1 MDERVQR
8 YVDMG
13 VALGVS
19 VGAKIVGA
27 ILVWIIGRMMI
38 RGVLSVMQRSSAL
51 KKLDVTLAHYFES
64 ATSVLLNILLVIAV
78 LSVFGV
84 ETTTFASLLAAVGI
98 AIGMAWSG
106 LLSNLAAGIFMILLR
121 PFKTGDFVT
130 AGGVTGAVHS
140 IGLFA
145 TTLDTPENVRTIVGN
160 SKIFS
165 DTIQNYSTNPSRR
178 VDCTAQL
185 AHGADHE
192 AAMTRLRARVALI
205 PNVVKEPAPTVEIL
219 EFNLAGPVLAVRPFC
234 DSNHYGDVLFAT
246 NKVIREEL
254 GKLGL
259 PVPSQ
264 HVQINQLAAAPLS
277 RDGAGAGA
285 HPAA

>member
-27 ILVWIIGRMMI
+27 ILVWVIGRVII
-38 RGVLSVMQRSSAL
+38 RGILSMMQRSSAL
-51 KKLDVTLAHYFES
+51 KKLDVTLAHYLES

-145 TTLDTPENVRTIVGN
+145 TTLDTPDNVRTIVGN
-160 SKIFS
+160 GKIFS
-165 DTIQNYSTNPSRR
+165 DTIQNFSTNPFRR

-192 AAMTRLRARVALI
+192 AAIARLRARLALI
-205 PNVVKEPAPTVEIL
+205 PHVAKEPAPTVEIL
-219 EFNLAGPVLAVRPFC
+219 DFTLAGPVLAVRPFC
-234 DSNHYGDVLFAT
+234 DTDHYWDVYFAT

-264 HVQINQLAAAPLS
+264 HVHINQLAATPPPRS
-277 RDGAGAGA
+277 AGAEA

>member
-1 MDERVQR
+1 MDERVER

-13 VALGVS
+13 IALGVN
-19 VGAKIVGA
+19 VGGKIVGA
-27 ILVWIIGRMMI
+27 LLVWVIGRVII
-38 RGVLSVMQRSSAL
+38 RGVLSVMQRSAAL
-51 KKLDVTLAHYFES
+51 KKLDATLAHYLES
-64 ATSVLLNILLVIAV
+64 ATSVLLNILLIIAV

-121 PFKTGDFVT
+121 PFKVGDAVT
-130 AGGVTGAVHS
+130 AGGVTGNVQS

-145 TTLDTPENVRTIVGN
+145 TTLDTPDNVRTIVGN

-165 DTIQNYSTNPSRR
+165 DTIQNFSTNPFRR

-192 AAMTRLRARVALI
+192 AAIERLKARLALI
-205 PNVVKEPAPTVEIL
+205 PEVMKEPAPSVDIL

-234 DSNHYGDVLFAT
+234 HNDHYGTVFFAT
-246 NKVIREEL
+246 TKIIREEL

-259 PVPSQ
+259 PVPGQ
-264 HVQINQLAAAPLS
+264 HVHIQQLAATPPL
-277 RDGAGAGA
+277 RNGNAEA

>member
-13 VALGVS
+13 VALGVNL
-19 VGAKIVGA
+19 GGKIVGA
-27 ILVWIIGRMMI
+27 ILVWVIGRLII
-38 RGVLSVMQRSSAL
+38 RGVLSVMQRSAAL
-51 KKLDVTLAHYFES
+51 KKLDVTLAHYLES
-64 ATSVLLNILLVIAV
+64 ATSVLLNILLIIAV

-121 PFKTGDFVT
+121 PFKVGDAVT
-130 AGGVTGAVHS
+130 AGGVTGKVHS

-145 TTLDTPENVRTIVGN
+145 TTLDTPDNIRTIVGN

-165 DTIQNYSTNPSRR
+165 DTIQNFSTNPFRR

-192 AAMTRLRARVALI
+192 AAIERLKARLALV
-205 PNVVKEPAPTVEIL
+205 PEVMKEPAPSVEIL

-234 DSNHYGDVLFAT
+234 HNDHYGTVFFAT
-246 NKVIREEL
+246 TKIIREEL

-259 PVPSQ
+259 PVPGQ
-264 HVQINQLAAAPLS
+264 HVHIQQLAATPPL
-277 RDGAGAGA
+277 RNGNAEAY
-285 HPAA
+285 PAA

>member
-19 VGAKIVGA
+19 VGGKIVGA
-27 ILVWIIGRMMI
+27 ILVWVIGRMI
-38 RGVLSVMQRSSAL
+38 VRGILSMMQRSSAL
-51 KKLDVTLAHYFES
+51 KKLDTTLAHYLES
-64 ATSVLLNILLVIAV
+64 AASVLLNILLVIAV

-98 AIGMAWSG
+98 AVGMAWSG

-121 PFKTGDFVT
+121 PFKTGDYVT
-130 AGGVTGAVHS
+130 AGGVTGTVHS

-145 TTLDTPENVRTIVGN
+145 TTLDTPDNVRAIIGN
-160 SKIFS
+160 NKIFS
-165 DTIQNYSTNPSRR
+165 DTIQNFSTNPVRR

-192 AAMTRLRARVALI
+192 AAITRLKTHLALI
-205 PNVVKEPAPTVEIL
+205 PNVAKDPAPSVQIL
-219 EFNLAGPVLAVRPFC
+219 DFTLAGPVLAVRPFC
-234 DSNHYGDVLFAT
+234 HTDHYWDVYFAT
-246 NKVIREEL
+246 TKIIREEL
-254 GKLGL
+254 GKMGL

-264 HVQINQLAAAPLS
+264 HVHINQLAAPPPQ
-277 RDGAGAGA
+277 RVAGAEA
-285 HPAA
+285 YPTA

>member
-13 VALGVS
+13 VALGMS

-51 KKLDVTLAHYFES
+51 KKLDVTLAHYLES
-64 ATSVLLNILLVIAV
+64 ATSVLLNILLVIAM

-98 AIGMAWSG
+98 AVGMAWSG

-121 PFKTGDFVT
+121 PFKTGDLVT
-130 AGGVTGAVHS
+130 AGGVTGTVHS

-145 TTLDTPENVRTIVGN
+145 TTLDTPDNVRNIVGN
-160 SKIFS
+160 GKIFS
-165 DTIQNYSTNPSRR
+165 DTIQNYSTNPFRR

-192 AAMTRLRARVALI
+192 AAITRLRAHLALI
-205 PNVVKEPAPTVEIL
+205 PNVVKVPAPSVEIL
-219 EFNLAGPVLAVRPFC
+219 DFTLAGPVLAVRPFC
-234 DSNHYGDVLFAT
+234 HTDHYWDVYFAT
-246 NKVIREEL
+246 NKAIREEL

-264 HVQINQLAAAPLS
+264 HVHINQLAATSPPRS
-277 RDGAGAGA
+277 AGADA

>member
-13 VALGVS
+13 VALGVNL
-19 VGAKIVGA
+19 GGKIVGA
-27 ILVWIIGRMMI
+27 ILVWVIGRLVI
-38 RGVLSVMQRSSAL
+38 RGVLSVMQRSAAL
-51 KKLDVTLAHYFES
+51 KKLDVTLAHYLES
-64 ATSVLLNILLVIAV
+64 ATSVLLNILLIIAV

-121 PFKTGDFVT
+121 PFKVGDAVT
-130 AGGVTGAVHS
+130 AGGVTGKVHS

-145 TTLDTPENVRTIVGN
+145 TTLDTPDNIRTIVGN

-165 DTIQNYSTNPSRR
+165 DTIQNFSTNPFRR

-192 AAMTRLRARVALI
+192 AAIERLKTRLALV
-205 PNVVKEPAPTVEIL
+205 PEVMKEPAPSVEIL

-234 DSNHYGDVLFAT
+234 HNDHYGTVFFAT
-246 NKVIREEL
+246 TKIIREEL

-259 PVPSQ
+259 PVPGQ
-264 HVQINQLAAAPLS
+264 HVHIQQLAATPPL
-277 RDGAGAGA
+277 RNGNAEAA
-285 HPAA
+285 PAA

>member
-13 VALGVS
+13 AALGVS
-19 VGAKIVGA
+19 VGGKIVGA
-27 ILVWIIGRMMI
+27 ILVWVIGRMI
-38 RGVLSVMQRSSAL
+38 VRGILSMLQRSSAL
-51 KKLDVTLAHYFES
+51 KKLDTTLAHYLES
-64 ATSVLLNILLVIAV
+64 AASVLLNILLVIAV

-106 LLSNLAAGIFMILLR
+106 LLANLAAGVFMILLR
-121 PFKTGDFVT
+121 PFKTGDYVT
-130 AGGVTGAVHS
+130 AGGVTGTVHS

-145 TTLDTPENVRTIVGN
+145 TTLDTPDNVRTIIGN
-160 SKIFS
+160 NKIFS
-165 DTIQNYSTNPSRR
+165 DTIQNFSTNAFRR

-192 AAMTRLRARVALI
+192 AAITRLKASLALI
-205 PNVVKEPAPTVEIL
+205 PNVAKEPAPSVQIL
-219 EFNLAGPVLAVRPFC
+219 DFTLAGPVLAVRPFC
-234 DSNHYGDVLFAT
+234 HTDHYWDVYFAT
-246 NKVIREEL
+246 TKIIREEL
-254 GKLGL
+254 GKMGL

-264 HVQINQLAAAPLS
+264 HVHINALAPTPPHRAAGS
-277 RDGAGAGA
+277 EA
-285 HPAA
+285 HPTA

>member
-13 VALGVS
+13 VALGIN
-19 VGAKIVGA
+19 VGGKIVGA
-27 ILVWIIGRMMI
+27 FLVWVIGRMII
-38 RGVLSVMQRSSAL
+38 RGVLSVMQRSAAL
-51 KKLDVTLAHYFES
+51 KKLDVTLAHYLES

-121 PFKTGDFVT
+121 PFKVGDAVT
-130 AGGVTGAVHS
+130 AGGVTGKVHS

-145 TTLDTPENVRTIVGN
+145 TTLDTPDNIRTIVGN

-165 DTIQNYSTNPSRR
+165 DTIQNFSTNPFRR

-192 AAMTRLRARVALI
+192 AAIERLKARLALI
-205 PNVVKEPAPTVEIL
+205 PEVMKEPAPSVEIL

-234 DSNHYGDVLFAT
+234 HNDHYGTVFFAT
-246 NKVIREEL
+246 TKIIREEL

-259 PVPSQ
+259 PVPGQ
-264 HVQINQLAAAPLS
+264 HVHIQQLAATPPL
-277 RDGAGAGA
+277 RNGNAEA
-285 HPAA
+285 HSSA

>member
-1 MDERVQR
+1 MDERVER

-13 VALGVS
+13 IALGVN

-27 ILVWIIGRMMI
+27 LLVWVIGRVII
-38 RGVLSVMQRSSAL
+38 RGVLSVMQRSAAL
-51 KKLDVTLAHYFES
+51 KKLDATLAHYLES
-64 ATSVLLNILLVIAV
+64 ATSVLLNILLIIAV

-121 PFKTGDFVT
+121 PFKVGDAVT
-130 AGGVTGAVHS
+130 AGGVTGKVQS

-145 TTLDTPENVRTIVGN
+145 TTLDTPDNIRTIVGN

-165 DTIQNYSTNPSRR
+165 DTIQNFSTNPFRR

-192 AAMTRLRARVALI
+192 AAIARLKARLALLPEVI
-205 PNVVKEPAPTVEIL
+205 KEPAPSVEIL

-234 DSNHYGDVLFAT
+234 HNDHYGTVFFAT
-246 NKVIREEL
+246 TKIIREEL

-259 PVPSQ
+259 PVPGQ
-264 HVQINQLAAAPLS
+264 HVHIQQLAATPPL
-277 RDGAGAGA
+277 RNGNGEA

>member
-13 VALGVS
+13 VALGIN
-19 VGAKIVGA
+19 VGGKIVGA
-27 ILVWIIGRMMI
+27 ILVWVIGRVII
-38 RGVLSVMQRSSAL
+38 RGVLSLMQRSEPL
-51 KKLDVTLAHYFES
+51 KKLDVTLAHYLES

-98 AIGMAWSG
+98 AVGMAWSG

-121 PFKTGDFVT
+121 PFKVGDFVT

-145 TTLDTPENVRTIVGN
+145 TALNSPDNVRTIVGN
-160 SKIFS
+160 AKIFS
-165 DTIQNYSTNPSRR
+165 DTIQNYSTNPFRR

-185 AHGADHE
+185 AHSADHE
-192 AAMTRLRARVALI
+192 AAITRLRARLALI
-205 PNVVKEPAPTVEIL
+205 PNVVKEPAPAVEIL

-234 DSNHYGDVLFAT
+234 HNDHYGAVFFAT
-246 NKVIREEL
+246 TRVIREEL
-254 GKLGL
+254 GKMGL
-259 PVPSQ
+259 PVPGQ
-264 HVQINQLAAAPLS
+264 HVHIQQPAATPPLRS
-277 RDGAGAGA
+277 GNGEA
-285 HPAA
+285 HPTA

>member
-8 YVDMG
+8 YIDMG

-19 VGAKIVGA
+19 VGTKVVGA
-27 ILVWIIGRMMI
+27 ILVWIIGRIIVRAILSMME
-38 RGVLSVMQRSSAL
+38 RSAAL
-51 KKLDVTLAHYFES
+51 KKLDVTLAHYLQS
-64 ATSVLLNILLVIAV
+64 ATSVLLNILLLLAV

-84 ETTTFASLLAAVGI
+84 ETTTFAGLLAAVGV

-106 LLSNLAAGIFMILLR
+106 LLSNLAAGTFMILLR
-121 PFKTGDFVT
+121 PFKVGDFVT
-130 AGGVTGAVHS
+130 AGGVTGTVHS
-140 IGLFA
+140 IGLFG
-145 TTLDTPENVRTIVGN
+145 TTLDTMDNVRTIVGN

-165 DTIQNYSTNPSRR
+165 ETIQNFSANPVRR
-178 VDCTAQL
+178 VDCVAQL

-192 AAMTRLRARVALI
+192 AAMTRLRAHLALI
-205 PNVVKEPAPTVEIL
+205 PNVAKQPAPTVEIL

-234 DSNHYGDVLFAT
+234 HTDHYWDVYFAT
-246 NKVIREEL
+246 NKIIREEL

-264 HVQINQLAAAPLS
+264 HLHLSQLPAPLA
-277 RDGAGAGA
+277 RAAGDQA
-285 HPAA
+285 HPTA

>member
-13 VALGVS
+13 VALGVNL
-19 VGAKIVGA
+19 GGKIVGA
-27 ILVWIIGRMMI
+27 ILVWVIGRLII
-38 RGVLSVMQRSSAL
+38 RGALSVMQRSAAL
-51 KKLDVTLAHYFES
+51 KKLDVTLAHYLES
-64 ATSVLLNILLVIAV
+64 ATSVLLNILLIIAV

-121 PFKTGDFVT
+121 PFKVGDAVT
-130 AGGVTGAVHS
+130 AGGVTGKVHS

-145 TTLDTPENVRTIVGN
+145 TTLDTADNIRTIVGN

-165 DTIQNYSTNPSRR
+165 DTIQNFSTNPFRR

-192 AAMTRLRARVALI
+192 AAIERLKARLALV
-205 PNVVKEPAPTVEIL
+205 PEVMKEPAPSVEIL

-234 DSNHYGDVLFAT
+234 HNDHYGTVFFAT
-246 NKVIREEL
+246 TRIIREEL

-259 PVPSQ
+259 PVPGQ
-264 HVQINQLAAAPLS
+264 HVHIQQLAATPPL
-277 RDGAGAGA
+277 RNGNAEA

>member
-8 YVDMG
+8 YVDMV
-13 VALGVS
+13 VALGIN
-19 VGAKIVGA
+19 VGGKIVGA
-27 ILVWIIGRMMI
+27 LLVWVIGRVII
-38 RGVLSVMQRSSAL
+38 RAVLSLMQRSAPL
-51 KKLDVTLAHYFES
+51 KKLDVTLAHYLES
-64 ATSVLLNILLVIAV
+64 AASVLLNILLVIAV

-121 PFKTGDFVT
+121 PFKVGDLVT

-145 TTLDTPENVRTIVGN
+145 TALNTPDNVRTIVGN

-165 DTIQNYSTNPSRR
+165 DTIQNYSTNPFRR

-192 AAMTRLRARVALI
+192 AAITRLRARLALI
-205 PNVVKEPAPTVEIL
+205 DDVVKEPAPMVEIL

-234 DSNHYGDVLFAT
+234 HGDHYGGVFFAT
-246 NKVIREEL
+246 TRVIREEL

-259 PVPSQ
+259 PVPGQ
-264 HVQINQLAAAPLS
+264 HVHIQQLAATPPL
-277 RDGAGAGA
+277 RNGNGEA
-285 HPAA
+285 HPTA

>member
-1 MDERVQR
+1 MDERVER

-13 VALGVS
+13 IALGVN

-27 ILVWIIGRMMI
+27 LLVWVIGRVII
-38 RGVLSVMQRSSAL
+38 RGVLSVMQRSAAL
-51 KKLDVTLAHYFES
+51 KKLDATLAHYLES
-64 ATSVLLNILLVIAV
+64 ATSVLLNILLLIAV

-121 PFKTGDFVT
+121 PFKVGDAVT
-130 AGGVTGAVHS
+130 AAGVTGKVQS

-145 TTLDTPENVRTIVGN
+145 TTLDTPDNIRTIVGN

-165 DTIQNYSTNPSRR
+165 DTIQNFSTNPFRR

-192 AAMTRLRARVALI
+192 AAIARLKARLALLPEVI
-205 PNVVKEPAPTVEIL
+205 KEPAPSVEIL

-234 DSNHYGDVLFAT
+234 HNDDYGTVFFAT
-246 NKVIREEL
+246 TKIIREEL

-259 PVPSQ
+259 PVPGQ
-264 HVQINQLAAAPLS
+264 HVHIQQLAATPPL
-277 RDGAGAGA
+277 RNGNGEA

>member
-8 YVDMG
+8 YMDMG

-19 VGAKIVGA
+19 VGTKIVGA
-27 ILVWIIGRMMI
+27 ILVWVIGRIII
-38 RGVLSVMQRSSAL
+38 RGVLSVMQRSAAL
-51 KKLDVTLAHYFES
+51 KKLDVTLAHYLES
-64 ATSVLLNILLVIAV
+64 ATSVLLNILLIIAV

-84 ETTTFASLLAAVGI
+84 ETTTFASLLAAIGI

-121 PFKTGDFVT
+121 PFKTGDVVT

-145 TTLDTPENVRTIVGN
+145 TALDTPDNIRTIVGN
-160 SKIFS
+160 AKIFS
-165 DTIQNYSTNPSRR
+165 DTIQNLSANPFRR

-192 AAMTRLRARVALI
+192 AAIARLKARLALI
-205 PNVVKEPAPTVEIL
+205 PNVVSEPAPVVEIL
-219 EFNLAGPVLAVRPFC
+219 EFNLSGPVLAVRPFC
-234 DSNHYGDVLFAT
+234 QSSSYGAVFFAT

-264 HVQINQLAAAPLS
+264 HVQINQLAAAPP
-277 RDGAGAGA
+277 RGEGAEA

>member
-8 YVDMG
+8 YMDMG

-19 VGAKIVGA
+19 VGTKIVGA
-27 ILVWIIGRMMI
+27 ILVWVIGRMII

-51 KKLDVTLAHYFES
+51 KKLDATLAHYLES
-64 ATSVLLNILLVIAV
+64 AVSVLLNILLIIAV

-106 LLSNLAAGIFMILLR
+106 LLSNLAAGVFMILLR
-121 PFKTGDFVT
+121 PFKTGDVVA

-145 TTLDTPENVRTIVGN
+145 TALDTGDNVRTIVGN
-160 SKIFS
+160 AKIFS
-165 DTIQNYSTNPSRR
+165 DTIQNFSANPFRR

-192 AAMTRLRARVALI
+192 VAIARLKARLPLI
-205 PNVVKEPAPTVEIL
+205 PNVVSEPAPVVEIL
-219 EFNLAGPVLAVRPFC
+219 EFNLSGPVLAVRPFC
-234 DSNHYGDVLFAT
+234 HSGSYGDVFFAT

-264 HVQINQLAAAPLS
+264 HVQINQLAAAPP
-277 RDGAGAGA
+277 RAAGAEA
-285 HPAA
+285 HPTA